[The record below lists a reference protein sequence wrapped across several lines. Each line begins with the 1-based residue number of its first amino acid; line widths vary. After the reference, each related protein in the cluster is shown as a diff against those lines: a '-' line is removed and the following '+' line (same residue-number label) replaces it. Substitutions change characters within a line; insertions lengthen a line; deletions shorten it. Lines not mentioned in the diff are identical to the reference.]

1 MKLVSLHW
9 LVVGM
14 MMVVVAV
21 VAALAALA
29 VANGELNYCSPTV
42 VRAPV
47 ANVGVT
53 G

>member
-14 MMVVVAV
+14 MMV

>member
-14 MMVVVAV
+14 MMVV